1 MFGASGEYV
10 DGFPVQSGPYIGDVD
25 SYMLVDASVGYA
37 LDNGLR
43 FDVSAENVFNNE
55 HREFVGAP
63 QIGRLILGRVTYE
76 LK

>member
-1 MFGASGEYV
+1 
-10 DGFPVQSGPYIGDVD
+10 
-25 SYMLVDASVGYA
+25 VDASVGYA

-43 FDVSAENVFNNE
+43 FDVTAENVFNNE